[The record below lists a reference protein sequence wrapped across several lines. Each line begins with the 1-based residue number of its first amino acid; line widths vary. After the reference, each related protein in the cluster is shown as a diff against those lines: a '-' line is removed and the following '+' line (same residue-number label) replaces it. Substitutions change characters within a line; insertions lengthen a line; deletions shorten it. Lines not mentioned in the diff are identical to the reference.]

1 MHILG
6 VLQSWRIGTFGGNA
20 RRCAQHHHYK
30 VSMRMS
36 SLYGTSRI
44 QTSSTTIV
52 RSCEFSNR
60 LLICIIFRAGMVI
73 IQRNIRSW
81 CTLRT
86 WEWFKLYGKVKPLI
100 KGSKQNEEY
109 ELLEKK
115 CKDMEENYQREE
127 RLRKDLET
135 ANANMQKEKQALF
148 QQLEQE
154 RDALSESEER
164 AAKLLALKSDVE
176 KQVCHDVI

>member
-1 MHILG
+1 
-6 VLQSWRIGTFGGNA
+6 
-20 RRCAQHHHYK
+20 
-30 VSMRMS
+30 
-36 SLYGTSRI
+36 
-44 QTSSTTIV
+44 
-52 RSCEFSNR
+52 
-60 LLICIIFRAGMVI
+60 MVI

-115 CKDMEENYQREE
+115 CKDMEDNYQREE

-176 KQVCHDVI
+176 KQVCDDVI